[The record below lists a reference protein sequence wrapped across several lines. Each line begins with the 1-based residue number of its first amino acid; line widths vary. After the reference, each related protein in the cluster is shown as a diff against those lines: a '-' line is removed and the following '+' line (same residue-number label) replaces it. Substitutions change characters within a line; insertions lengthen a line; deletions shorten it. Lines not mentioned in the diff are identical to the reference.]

1 VVVQRCKKEKM
12 NILFICKYNAFRS
25 RIAEEYFRKINRN
38 PKIKIASRGLI
49 MGGKPDKEQIQISK
63 EILGINI
70 NKRKPISVTKAEL
83 KEADLIIVV
92 ADDVPRIIFNYNRN
106 ILQKKIVI
114 WNVKDEQKRNKSNIK
129 RITLEIKRKVEELE
143 EELR

>member
-1 VVVQRCKKEKM
+1 
-12 NILFICKYNAFRS
+12 
-25 RIAEEYFRKINRN
+25 
-38 PKIKIASRGLI
+38 

-70 NKRKPISVTKAEL
+70 IRRGKPIPITKKDL

-92 ADDVPRIIFNYNRN
+92 ADDVPRIIFNYKRN

-114 WNVKDEQKRNKSNIK
+114 WKIKDEQERNKNNIK
-129 RITLEIKRKVEELE
+129 NIALQIKNRVENLNRS
-143 EELR
+143 LQ

>member
-1 VVVQRCKKEKM
+1 M

-25 RIAEEYFRKINRN
+25 RIAEEYLRKINRN

-70 NKRKPISVTKAEL
+70 IRRGKPIPITKKDL

-92 ADDVPRIIFNYNRN
+92 ADDVPRIIFNYKRN

-114 WNVKDEQKRNKSNIK
+114 WKIKDEQERNKNNIK
-129 RITLEIKRKVEELE
+129 NIALQIKNRVENLNRS
-143 EELR
+143 LQ